1 MDDFMTETADSQPY
15 GGALEVG
22 FVTETFPPE
31 VNGVAKTLA
40 RIIAEMVERGHHIH
54 IVRPHQGAADTQ
66 RYVKVE
72 KTIRVWG
79 IPIPGYS
86 GLRAGWPALLTLQS
100 YWRRNRPDVLYV
112 ATEGPLGWA
121 AVVVA
126 RHLKIPVISGFHT
139 NFHSYSDHYRIGML
153 KGIIQRYLAKFHNR
167 TAVTLAPTKALC
179 AELESLGF
187 DNVDVLGRGIDLRL
201 FSPRQ
206 RSESL
211 RRSWGIEAD
220 DLAVLYVGRLAAEK
234 NIQLA
239 VDAFEAMKMR
249 EPRLRFVFVGDG
261 PIVDELADGRD
272 DFVMAGVHTGQSLAR
287 HYASADIF
295 LFPSETE
302 TFGNVV
308 LEAMASG
315 LALVAYDYAAVGEVG
330 EHGVNGLFP
339 ALSDAEE
346 FIHLSVSLLENREK
360 IGRLRSNARESVTDR
375 DWKSVFDRFERQL
388 FKFKGNSGGNL
399 RLDDRRVTSAAE

>member
-1 MDDFMTETADSQPY
+1 MDEFRTETADTQPY

-40 RIIAEMVERGHHIH
+40 RIIVEMAERGHRIH

-66 RYVKVE
+66 RDVKVE

-79 IPIPGYS
+79 IPIPCYS

-100 YWRRNRPDVLYV
+100 YWRHNRPDVLYV

-201 FSPRQ
+201 FSPGQ

-220 DLAVLYVGRLAAEK
+220 DLAILYVGRLAAEK

-239 VDAFEAMKMR
+239 IDAFEAMKMR

-261 PIVDELADGRD
+261 PIVNELADGR
-272 DFVMAGVHTGQSLAR
+272 MTL
-287 HYASADIF
+287 
-295 LFPSETE
+295 
-302 TFGNVV
+302 
-308 LEAMASG
+308 
-315 LALVAYDYAAVGEVG
+315 
-330 EHGVNGLFP
+330 
-339 ALSDAEE
+339 
-346 FIHLSVSLLENREK
+346 
-360 IGRLRSNARESVTDR
+360 
-375 DWKSVFDRFERQL
+375 
-388 FKFKGNSGGNL
+388 
-399 RLDDRRVTSAAE
+399 